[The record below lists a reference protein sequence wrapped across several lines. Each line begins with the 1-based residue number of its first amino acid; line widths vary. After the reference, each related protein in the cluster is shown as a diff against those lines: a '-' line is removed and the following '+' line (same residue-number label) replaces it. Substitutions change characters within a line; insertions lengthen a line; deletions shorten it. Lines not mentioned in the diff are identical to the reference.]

1 MSKPAKPKNPRNLPE
16 LLHEVE
22 ETKHA
27 EVKGKPLDPRL
38 QLLSDWQVQRLTRT
52 HHDLLVNPRYQ
63 LASDYFIHDIYAARD
78 FSQRNYDLRRM
89 HDTFRRWLPELMIRP
104 LTLAIELHELTEKL
118 DAQLLAVLVKE
129 LGMTDHLNAEMYAK
143 AYRLCNNY
151 QVRVRQIEL
160 IRDIGKRVEGLVNFP
175 FSATALKLGRGPAVR
190 AGWGELMDFLERG
203 YKAFK
208 QMHGANYF
216 LETILSRERH
226 ILERIYENDPKP
238 FGFEMSLTL
247 SKGKFQS

>member
-1 MSKPAKPKNPRNLPE
+1 MSHRANSKNPRNLPE
-16 LLHEVE
+16 LLHKVE
-22 ETKHA
+22 QTKHS
-27 EVKGKPLDPRL
+27 EVKPKPLDPRL
-38 QLLSDWQVQRLTRT
+38 QLLRDWQVKRLTRT
-52 HHDLLVNPRYQ
+52 HHDLLVNPRYG
-63 LASDYFIHDIYAARD
+63 LASDYFINDIYAARD

-118 DAQLLAVLVKE
+118 DVQLLEVLVKE
-129 LGMTDHLNAEMYAK
+129 LGMTDHLNAEMYAE

-160 IRDIGKRVEGLVNFP
+160 ISDIGKRVEGLVNFP
-175 FSATALKLGRGPAVR
+175 FSAAALKLGHGPAVR

-216 LETILSRERH
+216 LETIRKRERH
-226 ILERIYENDPKP
+226 ILERIYASDPKP
-238 FGFEMSLTL
+238 FGFEQSLAL
-247 SKGKFQS
+247 PKSKLQS

>member
-1 MSKPAKPKNPRNLPE
+1 MGERAKPKNPRNLPE
-16 LLHEVE
+16 LLHVVE

-38 QLLSDWQVQRLTRT
+38 QLLRDWQVQRLART

-89 HDTFRRWLPELMIRP
+89 HETFRRWLPEVMIRP

-118 DAQLLAVLVKE
+118 DGQLLEVLVKE
-129 LGMTDHLNAEMYAK
+129 LGLTDHLDAEMYAEG
-143 AYRLCNNY
+143 YRRCNNY
-151 QVRVRQIEL
+151 PARVRQIEL
-160 IRDIGKRVEGLVNFP
+160 IRDIGMRVEGLVNFP
-175 FSATALKLGRGPAVR
+175 FSSTALKLGHGPAVR

-216 LETILSRERH
+216 LETIRKRERE
-226 ILERIYENDPKP
+226 ILERIYAGDPKP
-238 FGFEMSLTL
+238 FGFE
-247 SKGKFQS
+247 QSMTVRRRMPH